1 MPTKNF
7 LSPEEKQN
15 KETREIFK
23 EKLSEYMQIA
33 KSQPNHLQIWFWD
46 ECGFSLRVIRRR
58 CWTKKGK
65 RKKVKGQRRRGRV
78 NMMGGLRYSDKKRV
92 CFLIKKGD
100 LLSFYEQLK
109 KLNESVKQEWIDQG
123 NKTNLFEKEGPKIL
137 ILLDNAS
144 FHKKKE
150 ILADIE
156 HNLPNI
162 ILEFLPPY
170 SPDYNLIELVRTRLA
185 RSPRQLDMSVWHS
198 AKEYIAHR
206 EFQNKEELEKV
217 VDRLLNEGGLT
228 IDWSKKIKNKGE
240 LINVM

>member
-1 MPTKNF
+1 M
-7 LSPEEKQN
+7 
-15 KETREIFK
+15 
-23 EKLSEYMQIA
+23 
-33 KSQPNHLQIWFWD
+33 
-46 ECGFSLRVIRRR
+46 
-58 CWTKKGK
+58 
-65 RKKVKGQRRRGRV
+65 KGQRRRGRV

-100 LLSFYEQLK
+100 SLSFYEQLK
-109 KLNESVKQEWIDQG
+109 KLNESVKQEWIDKG

-156 HNLPNI
+156 NNLPNI

-170 SPDYNLIELVRTRLA
+170 SPDYNLIELGRK
-185 RSPRQLDMSVWHS
+185 PRQLDMSVWHS